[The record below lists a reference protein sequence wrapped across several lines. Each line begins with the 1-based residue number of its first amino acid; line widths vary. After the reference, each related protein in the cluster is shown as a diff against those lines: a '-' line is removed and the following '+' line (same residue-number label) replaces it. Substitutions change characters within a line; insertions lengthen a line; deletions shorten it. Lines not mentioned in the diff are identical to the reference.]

1 MMYNIQA
8 QEGAGEY
15 RPSVMGDSL
24 SHRGWETRTIA
35 QTCGWTGEVDI
46 TTALVASVPRQGE

>member
-1 MMYNIQA
+1 MYNIQA

-15 RPSVMGDSL
+15 GPNVMGDNS

-35 QTCGWTGEVDI
+35 QTCGWTGVVDI
-46 TTALVASVPRQGE
+46 TTALVASVPRQEE